1 LKQIYLS
8 KDAAIEITIEAYF
21 KDEQMVIEGYDVGKT
36 VNERIGRYRYEY
48 SMSLPQESVQQVDKL
63 FNIL

>member
-1 LKQIYLS
+1 
-8 KDAAIEITIEAYF
+8 
-21 KDEQMVIEGYDVGKT
+21 MVIEGYDVGKT
-36 VNERIGRYRYEY
+36 VNDALGDTDYEY